1 MENWEL
7 WQKRIVAYSMLE
19 KANRKTL
26 KEVIGQLNGSSDEIK
41 GWYMHGASVF
51 I

>member
-7 WQKRIVAYSMLE
+7 WLVAYSMLE